1 MERHFYS
8 LYLMKSYFSA
18 KRAFL
23 FISLCCLSAPAI
35 AECSNDELLE
45 YARVDEV
52 LAEYKDSYIEAN
64 LAFKKYNETNAV
76 EDATK
81 YCQLHRQN
89 LQLSQ
94 EWLSI
99 DAEIEE
105 ACPIFYRKGGEN
117 DGKNMFNTNQPLHQN
132 QVDICD
138 ANGL

>member
-1 MERHFYS
+1 
-8 LYLMKSYFSA
+8 MKSYFSA

-23 FISLCCLSAPAI
+23 FISLCCLTAPAI

-52 LAEYKDSYIEAN
+52 LAEYKDSFVEAK
-64 LAFKKYNETNAV
+64 LASDKFDKTKAL

-81 YCQLHRQN
+81 YCQIQRRN

-99 DAEIEE
+99 DAEIKK
-105 ACPIFYRKGGEN
+105 ACPVFYSKGGGN
-117 DGKNMFNTNQPLHQN
+117 DGRVMFNTNQPLHQK

-138 ANGL
+138 SNSL

>member
-1 MERHFYS
+1 MKFDS
-8 LYLMKSYFSA
+8 LA

-23 FISLCCLSAPAI
+23 FTSLCCLTAPAI
-35 AECSNDELLE
+35 AGCSNDELLE

-64 LAFKKYNETNAV
+64 LAIEKYKETNAL
-76 EDATK
+76 EDVTK
-81 YCQLHRQN
+81 YCQLQRQN

-99 DAEIEE
+99 DAEIEK
-105 ACPIFYRKGGEN
+105 ACPIFYSKGGGD
-117 DGKNMFNTNQPLHQN
+117 DGKVMFNTNQPLHQN
-132 QVDICD
+132 MVDTCE